1 MSSFS
6 TMVSEASWRVV
17 AAGAAGLASASLAL
31 VATSVVLGDRVGD
44 VGGLALLEGSG
55 LVAGAV
61 PNPWRHQKEIQ
72 FGSDSLF
79 NLL

>member
-61 PNPWRHQKEIQ
+61 PNPWWHQKEIQ
-72 FGSDSLF
+72 LGSHSLF

>member
-1 MSSFS
+1 M
-6 TMVSEASWRVV
+6 V

-31 VATSVVLGDRVGD
+31 VAISVVLGDRVGD

-61 PNPWRHQKEIQ
+61 PNP
-72 FGSDSLF
+72 
-79 NLL
+79 